1 VLATWP
7 VQWAAL
13 CQWLPCLPGISL
25 LDGMTNIE
33 KLWESYLKSTRAS
46 VVFAI
51 QSWLGES
58 SESRKSASQP
68 AIFSVGMSGESMAYP
83 VIKC

>member
-1 VLATWP
+1 
-7 VQWAAL
+7 
-13 CQWLPCLPGISL
+13 
-25 LDGMTNIE
+25 ME

-68 AIFSVGMSGESMAYP
+68 AIFSVGMSGEYMVYP